1 MKRVARDLN
10 PLPVMKIRTV
20 VGHVQTVH
28 RCRVFGDGGHE
39 LREDKIGCFPST
51 KGRGTASV
59 TFVSGARALVEGA
72 ARMRITAPPLSST
85 SARERCCPRT
95 RIDRLLPQWNPGTR
109 KVVGAA
115 GFEPAAPCAQ
125 GKPERAIEVLI
136 SERFA
141 ASENSWAHFWDH
153 PFGDASL
160 MVVNGGEHAAR
171 VVAVWIAL
179 SCRRVTTTIDNI
191 SNIDTPLTLPR
202 DVVAASARRSRC
214 LSVRPQS

>member
-59 TFVSGARALVEGA
+59 TFVSRARALVEGA

-95 RIDRLLPQWNPGTR
+95 RIDRLLPRCYPGTR
-109 KVVGAA
+109 KVVGAT
-115 GFEPAAPCAQ
+115 GFEPATPCAQ
-125 GKPERAIEVLI
+125 GERTLTTGGKRPLPLVFLRNFAI
-136 SERFA
+136 
-141 ASENSWAHFWDH
+141 
-153 PFGDASL
+153 
-160 MVVNGGEHAAR
+160 
-171 VVAVWIAL
+171 VATAGNLEPLPIVSQL
-179 SCRRVTTTIDNI
+179 S
-191 SNIDTPLTLPR
+191 
-202 DVVAASARRSRC
+202 AKAE
-214 LSVRPQS
+214 LSPKM

>member
-95 RIDRLLPQWNPGTR
+95 RIDRLLPRCYPGTR
-109 KVVGAA
+109 KVVAA
-115 GFEPAAPCAQ
+115 TGFEPATPWAQ
-125 GKPERAIEVLI
+125 GERTHATRGSGRPLPLVFLRKFPTWGNCRKPRA
-136 SERFA
+136 A
-141 ASENSWAHFWDH
+141 TD
-153 PFGDASL
+153 
-160 MVVNGGEHAAR
+160 
-171 VVAVWIAL
+171 
-179 SCRRVTTTIDNI
+179 CQ
-191 SNIDTPLTLPR
+191 PR
-202 DVVAASARRSRC
+202 PS
-214 LSVRPQS
+214 

>member
-20 VGHVQTVH
+20 VGHVRTVH

-95 RIDRLLPQWNPGTR
+95 RIDRLLPRCYPGTR
-109 KVVGAA
+109 KVVGAI
-115 GFEPAAPCAQ
+115 AA
-125 GKPERAIEVLI
+125 L
-136 SERFA
+136 
-141 ASENSWAHFWDH
+141 ASANVMKTLV
-153 PFGDASL
+153 FGVSAS
-160 MVVNGGEHAAR
+160 
-171 VVAVWIAL
+171 
-179 SCRRVTTTIDNI
+179 D
-191 SNIDTPLTLPR
+191 PLTLTA
-202 DVVAASARRSRC
+202 VAATLALVALMASLVPAYRASWLDPVKVLRAD
-214 LSVRPQS
+214 

>member
-95 RIDRLLPQWNPGTR
+95 RIDRLLPRCYPGTR
-109 KVVGAA
+109 KVVGAT
-115 GFEPAAPCAQ
+115 GFEPATPCAQ
-125 GKPERAIEVLI
+125 GRCATRLRYAPTLEILNFTAVSRSSPVRVLAFLAKLSQNCPKPNSL
-136 SERFA
+136 SQNSRFIIRLV
-141 ASENSWAHFWDH
+141 
-153 PFGDASL
+153 PK
-160 MVVNGGEHAAR
+160 
-171 VVAVWIAL
+171 
-179 SCRRVTTTIDNI
+179 
-191 SNIDTPLTLPR
+191 
-202 DVVAASARRSRC
+202 
-214 LSVRPQS
+214 RPPIRWPHD